1 MKTTTSKNPRPGEK
15 DGKSTIATL
24 PNGLRMVHVPRQSH
38 VGWCGL
44 AIGAG
49 SRDECPG
56 QYGLAHFVE
65 HTIFKGTTH
74 RRAWHILNRMER
86 VGGELNAYTTKEETM
101 LYTIF
106 PDEHLTRAVDLLAD
120 LVQHS
125 VFPDDELTRELD
137 VVLEEVAGFRDTP
150 ADAAYDDFEDMM
162 LAGSQLGHNILGEEK
177 DLRLLTSGHCLNW
190 LKHLYVPS
198 NMVFFSLGNTA
209 ASKVFRLAERHFG
222 ILSHAKQGIKRQA
235 PTTLEPQR
243 KVVDLG
249 LHQSHTIVG
258 ARVQGMY
265 HDERFAMSLLNNILG
280 GPGMNS
286 LLNVSLREK
295 RGLVYT
301 VESSLVTF
309 TDCGMIQIYLG
320 CEHEKLKKALRLI
333 DNTIDSLAQ
342 SPLSERQLD
351 AYKRQYSG
359 QLLVASDNAEFTA
372 MGAGRGLLYYN
383 TVSTLQQNIDCIL
396 SVTPAQLQQAAQQ
409 LTLDRCS
416 VLTFK

>member
-1 MKTTTSKNPRPGEK
+1 MSNNEN
-15 DGKSTIATL
+15 IHFHTL
-24 PNGLRMVHVPRQSH
+24 PNGLRMVHVQRNSP
-38 VGWCGL
+38 VAWCGL
-44 AIGAG
+44 AVNAG
-49 SRDECPG
+49 SRDEAAG

-65 HTIFKGTTH
+65 HTIFKGTK
-74 RRAWHILNRMER
+74 RRSSTRINNRMEQ
-86 VGGELNAYTTKEETM
+86 VGGELNAYTTKESTM
-101 LYTIF
+101 LYCIF
-106 PDEHLTRAVDLLAD
+106 PVEHLERAVELIAD
-120 LVQHS
+120 LVENS
-125 VFPDDELTRELD
+125 TFPEHELATELD
-137 VVLEEVAGFRDTP
+137 VVLEEVASYRDSP
-150 ADAAYDDFEDMM
+150 SEAVYDDFEDML

-235 PTTLEPQR
+235 PTALEPQR

-416 VLTFK
+416 ILTFK

>member
-1 MKTTTSKNPRPGEK
+1 MLYCIFP
-15 DGKSTIATL
+15 
-24 PNGLRMVHVPRQSH
+24 
-38 VGWCGL
+38 
-44 AIGAG
+44 
-49 SRDECPG
+49 
-56 QYGLAHFVE
+56 VE
-65 HTIFKGTTH
+65 H
-74 RRAWHILNRMER
+74 LE
-86 VGGELNAYTTKEETM
+86 
-101 LYTIF
+101 
-106 PDEHLTRAVDLLAD
+106 RAVELIAD
-120 LVQHS
+120 LVENS
-125 VFPDDELTRELD
+125 TFPEHELATELD
-137 VVLEEVAGFRDTP
+137 VVLEEVASYRDTP
-150 ADAAYDDFEDMM
+150 SEAVYDDFEDMM

-235 PTTLEPQR
+235 PTALEPQR

-409 LTLDRCS
+409 LTLDHCS